1 MKTSRTELQA
11 RMNKAWQDCK
21 DFLDAHTNAEGIIS
35 SEDKATYDEMLKK
48 VDGYKSQLALLDEV
62 EKREQEMNEPAVNAM
77 RENPAKKTEEKKG
90 RASDSYKKL
99 FSDFLRGAA
108 TVKQI
113 RDALQEGTNSEG
125 GYLVPQE
132 FEKRVIEKLTELD
145 AIRANAHVI
154 KTSSSR
160 KIPVEA
166 TVAAATWIA
175 EEGQYQGT
183 DPAFTQVTLDA
194 FKVGQMIKVSDE
206 LLEDVEFDL
215 EGYLADCLAKAIATA
230 EETAFCKGDG
240 SGKPT
245 GIFTASGGA
254 VGVTTSNN
262 GQITADEVLDLVYS
276 LKGAYRKRAKFYLND
291 ATVKL
296 VRKIKDG
303 SGQYLWAPGLEAG
316 QPDRL
321 CGYEVVTCD
330 APTVA
335 SNAYVIA
342 FGDLDYYWIAD
353 RTGMEIRRLNELYA
367 ENGQV
372 GFRGTHRVD
381 GKIVLSEAVQL
392 MKMHA

>member
-48 VDGYKSQLALLDEV
+48 VDSYKSQLALLDEV
-62 EKREQEMNEPAVNAM
+62 EKREQEMNEPSTNAM

-230 EETAFCKGDG
+230 EETAFCQGDG

-245 GIFTASGGA
+245 GIFTASGGT
-254 VGVTTSNN
+254 VGVTTANS
-262 GQITADEVLDLVYS
+262 GQITADEVIDLVYS

-303 SGQYLWAPGLEAG
+303 QGQYLWVPGLEAG

-321 CGYEVVTCD
+321 CGYVVVTCD

-335 SNAYVIA
+335 SGAYVIA
-342 FGDLDYYWIAD
+342 FGDLDYYWVAD

-381 GKIVLSEAVQL
+381 GKIVLSEAVKL